1 MKTLLLLLILI
12 LNLSQTNI
20 RAIDG
25 VVYDIDGD
33 LIIVDTSDE
42 NCWDFQ
48 TSNAALNIGDSV
60 IVIFDTLGDDD
71 MYNDEIISI
80 VKISE

>member
-1 MKTLLLLLILI
+1 MKTLLILLILI

-48 TSNAALNIGDSV
+48 ATDADLNIGDSV